1 MNIYEKLINVQTQL
15 KATKDQH
22 NAFGKFNYRSVET
35 ILQQLKP
42 LLKANNLALV
52 LSDDITNINDLPV
65 IKATATLYDAC
76 PLTRKDDSIKDE
88 LLVIGETSITNTA
101 YAGVDVNKKGMDIA
115 QCFGSSSTYARK
127 YALCGLFAIDDNQ
140 DPDSMDNSGND
151 ALPNN
156 IPVGTLKVT
165 SEPITEKQMKYLNP
179 FFKGTDNA
187 QQFDILKTMFNKGSL
202 LNLTK
207 QEASELINAM
217 KLQKIEA
224 INTLHNNT
232 MPPLSE
238 ITQEHFK
245 KNFDEI
251 SYYNEYQKVIDVLS
265 DYIKQDFR

>member
-1 MNIYEKLINVQTQL
+1 MNIYEKLINVQTEL
-15 KATKDQH
+15 KATKDKH
-22 NAFGKFNYRSVET
+22 NAFAKFNYRSVET

-52 LSDDITNINDLPV
+52 LSDDLTNINDLPV
-65 IKATATLYDAC
+65 IKATATLYC
-76 PLTRKDDSIKDE
+76 DD
-88 LLVIGETSITNTA
+88 VSITNTA

-156 IPVGTLKVT
+156 IPVGTTKVT
-165 SEPITEKQMKYLNP
+165 SEPITDKQMKYLNP
-179 FFKGTDNA
+179 FFKGTNNV

-232 MPPLSE
+232 MPLLSE

-265 DYIKQDFR
+265 DHIKQDFR

>member
-15 KATKDQH
+15 KATRDKYAH
-22 NAFGKFNYRSVET
+22 GNKFKFRSCED
-35 ILQQLKP
+35 ILQQVKP

-52 LSDDITNINDLPV
+52 LSDDLTNINDLPV
-65 IKATATLYDAC
+65 IKATATLYDAL
-76 PLTRKDDSIKDE
+76 PLTRMDDSTNE
-88 LLVIGETSITNTA
+88 LLVIGETSVTNTA
-101 YAGVDVNKKGMDIA
+101 YAGVDVNKKIMDVS
-115 QCFGSSSTYARK
+115 QSFGCASSYARK

-151 ALPNN
+151 APPTN

-165 SEPITEKQMKYLNP
+165 SDPITEKQMKYLNP
-179 FFKGTDNA
+179 FFKGTDNV

-224 INTLHNNT
+224 INTLHNDT

-251 SYYNEYQKVIDVLS
+251 SYHNEFQKVIDVLS
-265 DYIKQDFR
+265 EHIKQDFR

>member
-1 MNIYEKLINVQTQL
+1 MNIYERLIDVQANL
-15 KATKDQH
+15 KAAKDQH

-42 LLKANNLALV
+42 LLRYHNLALV
-52 LSDDITNINDLPV
+52 LSDDLTNINDLPV
-65 IKATATLYDAC
+65 IKATATLYYED
-76 PLTRKDDSIKDE
+76 
-88 LLVIGETSITNTA
+88 VSITNTA

-156 IPVGTLKVT
+156 IHVGTLKVT

-179 FFKGTDNA
+179 FFKGTDNV

-224 INTLHNNT
+224 INTLHNDT

-251 SYYNEYQKVIDVLS
+251 SYYNEYQKVIDVLR
-265 DYIKQDFR
+265 DHIKQDFR

>member
-52 LSDDITNINDLPV
+52 LSDDLTNIYDLPV
-65 IKATATLYDAC
+65 IKATATLYYED
-76 PLTRKDDSIKDE
+76 
-88 LLVIGETSITNTA
+88 VSITNTA

-140 DPDSMDNSGND
+140 DPDSMDNSGNHS
-151 ALPNN
+151 PTTNITVRPTN
-156 IPVGTLKVT
+156 IPVGTTKVT

-179 FFKGTDNA
+179 FLNDTNA
-187 QQFDILKTMFNKGSL
+187 NQFDILKNMFNKGSL

-224 INTLHNNT
+224 INTLHNDT
-232 MPPLSE
+232 MPPLNE

>member
-1 MNIYEKLINVQTQL
+1 
-15 KATKDQH
+15 
-22 NAFGKFNYRSVET
+22 
-35 ILQQLKP
+35 
-42 LLKANNLALV
+42 
-52 LSDDITNINDLPV
+52 
-65 IKATATLYDAC
+65 
-76 PLTRKDDSIKDE
+76 
-88 LLVIGETSITNTA
+88 
-101 YAGVDVNKKGMDIA
+101 
-115 QCFGSSSTYARK
+115 
-127 YALCGLFAIDDNQ
+127 LFAIDDNQ

-151 ALPNN
+151 APPAN
-156 IPVGTLKVT
+156 IPVGTKKVT

-179 FFKGTDNA
+179 FFKGTDNV

-224 INTLHNNT
+224 INTLHNDT

-251 SYYNEYQKVIDVLS
+251 SYHNEFQKVIDVLS
-265 DYIKQDFR
+265 DHIKQDFR

>member
-1 MNIYEKLINVQTQL
+1 MNIYGKLINVQTQL

-52 LSDDITNINDLPV
+52 LSDDLTNINDLPV
-65 IKATATLYDAC
+65 IKATATLYYED
-76 PLTRKDDSIKDE
+76 
-88 LLVIGETSITNTA
+88 VSITNTA

-140 DPDSMDNSGND
+140 DPDSMDNSGNNS
-151 ALPNN
+151 PPTN
-156 IPVGTLKVT
+156 IPVGTTKVT
-165 SEPITEKQMKYLNP
+165 SDPITEKQMKYLNP
-179 FFKGTDNA
+179 FFKGTDNV

-224 INTLHNNT
+224 INTLHNDT

-245 KNFDEI
+245 KDFDEI
-251 SYYNEYQKVIDVLS
+251 SYHNEFQKVIDVLS
-265 DYIKQDFR
+265 DHIKQDFR